1 MQYNIIILPES
12 EFDLDCAMAWYGE
25 KRDGLGVEF
34 LFEFEDLLINIKQN
48 PFLFQEFFIHFHKA
62 YLKRF
67 PYAVYF
73 SIHKKDKSVSIYAV
87 LHNYR
92 NPELFKQRIEDV

>member
-12 EFDLDCAMAWYGE
+12 EFDLDFAMAWYEE
-25 KRDGLGVEF
+25 KRVGLGVEF
-34 LFEFEDLLINIKQN
+34 LFEFEDVLLNIKQN
-48 PFLFQEFFIHFHKA
+48 PFLFQKFILHFHKA
-62 YLKRF
+62 YLKKF

-73 SIHKKDKSVSIYAV
+73 SINKKDINVSIYAV

-92 NPELFKQRIEDV
+92 NPELFKRRIESV